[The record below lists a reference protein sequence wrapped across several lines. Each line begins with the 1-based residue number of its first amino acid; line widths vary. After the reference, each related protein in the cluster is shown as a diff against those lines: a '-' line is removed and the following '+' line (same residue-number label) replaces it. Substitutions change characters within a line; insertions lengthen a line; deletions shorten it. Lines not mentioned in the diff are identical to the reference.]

1 MLNWFFWAVPQGY
14 VRRYIITMW
23 LVMFIIPT
31 YVFGLQFTKLGFII
45 NLLWYDMIFY
55 GWVRVKQII
64 EGDKK

>member
-1 MLNWFFWAVPQGY
+1 MLNWFFWAVPQEY

>member
-1 MLNWFFWAVPQGY
+1 MSNWFFWAVPQEY